1 MNGKFICLCL
11 LSLIAGI
18 LAGESPFVHEWDAL
32 FPLSLALGAFAINWI
47 LSHKNPFHNFNW
59 INDIIACSLFLGIGV
74 FSSSLRRPAEYDF
87 KKGDY
92 YFTGIVKDY
101 TPTVYG
107 DKLLVRLNE
116 LDFISGKNKQHA
128 LYPRNVD
135 ALITLQDASNI
146 SYGDQISGRASLQP
160 VECPSNFRNDDYI
173 SYLKQKGILLTG
185 FTDGEKC
192 NIVYSA
198 GSFSSFFL
206 SLRDNLESK
215 IESTYLAQDTKS
227 FLISILLGDKA
238 YINKDDRLTF
248 SDAGVSHIFAVSG
261 LHVSLVSLG
270 VLGLLSFIF
279 WGRARIWKFIICIP
293 LIWFYVLLVGCT
305 PSTCRAGL
313 MISVALLALV
323 LQRKYNPLKT
333 LGWTVILILS
343 FMPRALFDIGFQLSV
358 VCVGSLILLVK
369 PLNFVDHRAHPWL
382 FKTVSLILVSLVAT
396 FSSWLLCAFY
406 FHRFSLMFLP
416 MNLIAVPLLPPFL
429 IISVL
434 YLVLFFIGVRL
445 SFLAHALNYIYNL
458 FLKGSELVT
467 SFSTP
472 IQNLHPHILSVCCWI
487 AGVILLAFL
496 LNRHRLKLQK
506 LWLPFSFFSLA
517 IITIFIIPAKLPDG
531 FIIQKNSSSQSI
543 VSYRDGYEQLIAL
556 PEGSVIKAEINGK
569 KFVALRTSTLSEN
582 SCKALSQ
589 ADYILLCKGCKEL
602 PAGLSSHISANG
614 LIVTHPSL
622 HWRYEKKI
630 LAAAKERNLPLHSL
644 RYDGPLHV
652 FTD

>member
-1 MNGKFICLCL
+1 MNGKSICLCL
-11 LSLIAGI
+11 LSLISGI
-18 LAGESPFVHEWDAL
+18 LAGESSLICEWDAL
-32 FPLSLALGAFAINWI
+32 FPLLLALGAFAINWI
-47 LSHKNPFHNFNW
+47 LSRKNPFHNLNW
-59 INDIIACSLFLGIGV
+59 INDIIACSLFLGIGL
-74 FSSSLRRPAEYDF
+74 FSSSINRPSVYEF

-92 YFTGIVKDY
+92 YFSGVVKDC
-101 TPTVYG
+101 TPTSYG
-107 DKLLVRLNE
+107 DKLLVRLTD
-116 LDFISGKNKQHA
+116 LDFITGKDNRHA
-128 LYPRNVD
+128 LFPRNID
-135 ALITLQDASNI
+135 ALITLQEATNI
-146 SYGDQISGRASLQP
+146 SYGSHISGRASLQP
-160 VECPSNFRNDDYI
+160 IDLPSNFRNDDYI

-185 FTDGEKC
+185 FTDGDKC
-192 NIVYSA
+192 NIVYSTD
-198 GSFSSFFL
+198 SFSSFFL

-215 IESTYLAQDTKS
+215 IESTYLTQDTKS

-248 SDAGVSHIFAVSG
+248 SDAGISHIFAVSG

-270 VLGLLSFIF
+270 VLGLFSLIF
-279 WGRARIWKFIICIP
+279 WGRTRFWKYIICIP
-293 LIWFYVLLVGCT
+293 IIWFYIMLVGCT

-313 MISVALLALV
+313 MISVTVLALV

-369 PLNFVDHRAHPWL
+369 PLNFVDHRAHPLL

-434 YLVLFFIGVRL
+434 YLVLFFLGIRL
-445 SFLAHALNYIYNL
+445 SFLAHALNYIYDL

-472 IQNLHPHILSVCCWI
+472 LQNLHPHILSVCCWI
-487 AGVILLAFL
+487 AGLIVLAFL
-496 LNRHRLKLQK
+496 LNSHKLKLQK
-506 LWLPFSFFSLA
+506 LWLPFSFFGLA
-517 IITIFIIPAKLPDG
+517 IITVFIIPANLPEG
-531 FIIQKNSSSQSI
+531 FIIQKKSTSQSI
-543 VSYRDGYEQLIAL
+543 VSYRDGNEQLIDL

-569 KFVALRTSTLSEN
+569 KFVVLRTSILSET
-582 SCKALSQ
+582 SCKDLSQ
-589 ADYILLCKGCKEL
+589 ADYILLCKGCKEF
-602 PAGLSSHISANG
+602 PAGLSSVISANG

-630 LAAAKERNLPLHSL
+630 LASAKEKNLPLHSL

-652 FTD
+652 FND